1 MTREIEEKLE
11 ELAEYSPDIFTQE
24 EIEGAAE
31 DEDSE

>member
-11 ELAEYSPDIFTQE
+11 ELSEYSPDIFTQE
-24 EIEGAAE
+24 EIEGASE